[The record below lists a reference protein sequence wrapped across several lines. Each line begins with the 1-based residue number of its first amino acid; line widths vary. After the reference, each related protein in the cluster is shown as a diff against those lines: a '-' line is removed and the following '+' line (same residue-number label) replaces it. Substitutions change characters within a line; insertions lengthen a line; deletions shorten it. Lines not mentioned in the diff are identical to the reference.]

1 MKPVKIPLFIL
12 GFAGLAVSCSFAAGE
27 HTHKSGA
34 LAVMPVLYH
43 MPDTKLGY
51 GVMGG
56 YFKRL
61 PGAAQASNVHG
72 MFSYTELK
80 QFNTLLMCE
89 YYPPDKKTYFM
100 GYVQYLHFPDEFFG
114 IGNKAHELEKYTAN
128 TTIVELNPAYNLS
141 PLLRIGPKLY
151 YRKERLPVIEEGKQ
165 LAQGAVP
172 GASGL
177 EEIGLGLAVASDGRD
192 DVLFSRKGHYF
203 EASYLTFNRP
213 FTRDHE
219 YGILRLDFRKF
230 ISFSNGS
237 VLALQGVG
245 EFGRGEIPFQ
255 MLPRLGDVLRGY
267 KKARYR
273 DDNMLAVQGEYKF
286 GLVKNVMGVLFAGAG
301 NVYNEFSR
309 IELSNAKL
317 AGGAGLRVRLSKK
330 EEINLRLDYGKNS
343 DGGGE
348 LYFMVMEA
356 F

>member
-1 MKPVKIPLFIL
+1 MKLIQIPLFVL
-12 GFAGLAVSCSFAAGE
+12 GFAGLAVSCASAAGE
-27 HTHKSGA
+27 HAHKSGA

-51 GVMGG
+51 GAMGG

-61 PGAAQASNVHG
+61 SETAQASNVHG

-80 QFNTLLMCE
+80 QFNTLLMAE
-89 YYPPDKKTYFM
+89 YYPANKKTYFM
-100 GYVQYLHFPDEFFG
+100 GYVQYLHFPDEFYG
-114 IGNKAHELEKYTAN
+114 IGNKAGELEKYTADI
-128 TTIVELNPAYNLS
+128 TILELNPAYKLS

-151 YRKERLPVIEEGKQ
+151 YRKEKLPVTEEGKT

-172 GASGL
+172 GAGGL
-177 EEIGLGLAVASDGRD
+177 NELGLGLTVVSDGRD

-213 FTRDHE
+213 FTRDYE
-219 YGILRLDFRKF
+219 YGVLRLDLRKF
-230 ISFSNGS
+230 FSLPGGS
-237 VLALQGVG
+237 VLALQGAG

-255 MLPRLGDVLRGY
+255 MLPRLGDILRGY

-273 DDNMLAVQGEYKF
+273 DHNMLAVQGEYKF
-286 GLVKNVMGVLFAGAG
+286 GLVKSVMGVLFAGAG
-301 NVYNEFSR
+301 NVYHKFGR